1 MPAAATNAAFENQI
15 VLAMQAPFQESLWQR
30 LLYDP
35 RVRALVIQALVVS
48 ALVWLAWTAVSN
60 TARNLEQAG
69 IASGFGFLNEQAKF
83 DISLS
88 FIEYDRTST
97 YFRAYL
103 VGLVNTLVMTGIC
116 IVTSTA
122 VGFASAVFR
131 LSPNWLMSRL
141 AGAYIE
147 VARNIPL
154 LLLILFVYLALLS
167 PLPGPKQAV
176 DFGGIIFLC
185 NRGLI
190 VPQPV
195 WQPQAWASGL
205 ALLAGLLGSWALA
218 RFARRRQ
225 RLTGKRLPVLW
236 PGLLL
241 ICILPALAVPLFGV
255 PAHWD
260 IPHLAGFNFKG
271 GMTLLPEFLALC
283 VALTLYMGAFIGENI
298 RAGILAVPS
307 GQIEAAAAP
316 GLRQGRILRLVVI
329 PQAMR
334 VIIPPVASQY
344 LTLAKN
350 ISLGVVIGYP
360 DIISIFAGT
369 TLNQTGQAVEVVAM
383 TMATYLGISLFISL
397 LMNLYNA
404 KMAIRER

>member
-1 MPAAATNAAFENQI
+1 
-15 VLAMQAPFQESLWQR
+15 MQHDTYHDSVVQR
-30 LLYDP
+30 LINDP
-35 RVRALVIQALVVS
+35 RVRAFCIQIVVVS
-48 ALVWLAWTAVSN
+48 AIVWVAWLAVSN
-60 TARNLEQAG
+60 TARNLEAAG
-69 IASGFGFLNEQAKF
+69 IASGFGFLREPASF

-88 FIEYDRTST
+88 FIEYTRDSS

-103 VGLVNTLVMTGIC
+103 VGLVNTLVMTALC

-167 PLPGPKQAV
+167 PLPGPKQAINIG
-176 DFGGIIFLC
+176 DTIFLC

-190 VPQPV
+190 IPHAV
-195 WQPQAWASGL
+195 WQPGAWFSMAATAIAIL
-205 ALLAGLLGSWALA
+205 ACFAVARWNRKRQRATGRRVPVLLINCGLL
-218 RFARRRQ
+218 
-225 RLTGKRLPVLW
+225 VV
-236 PGLLL
+236 
-241 ICILPALAVPLFGV
+241 LPALAVLAGGNPV
-255 PAHWD
+255 EWD
-260 IPHLAGFNFKG
+260 IPELKGFNFRG
-271 GMTLLPEFLALC
+271 GLTLLPEFLALC
-283 VALTLYMGAFIGENI
+283 VAMTIYMGAFIGENI
-298 RAGILAVPS
+298 RAGIESVPH
-307 GQIEAAAAP
+307 GQIEAASAL
-316 GLRQGRILRLVVI
+316 GLRSGAVLRLVII

-383 TMATYLGISLFISL
+383 TMATYLALSIFISM
-397 LMNLYNA
+397 LMNWYNA

>member
-1 MPAAATNAAFENQI
+1 
-15 VLAMQAPFQESLWQR
+15 MQHDTYHDSVVQR
-30 LLYDP
+30 LINDP
-35 RVRALVIQALVVS
+35 RVRAFCIQIVVVS
-48 ALVWLAWTAVSN
+48 AIVWVAWLAVSN
-60 TARNLEQAG
+60 TARNLEAAG
-69 IASGFGFLNEQAKF
+69 IASGFGFLREPASF

-88 FIEYDRTST
+88 FIEYTRDSS

-103 VGLVNTLVMTGIC
+103 VGLVNTLVMTALC

-167 PLPGPKQAV
+167 PLPGPKQAINIG
-176 DFGGIIFLC
+176 DTIFLC

-190 VPQPV
+190 IPHAV
-195 WQPQAWASGL
+195 WQPGAWFSMAATAIAIL
-205 ALLAGLLGSWALA
+205 ACFAVARWNRKRQRATGRRVPVLLINCGLL
-218 RFARRRQ
+218 
-225 RLTGKRLPVLW
+225 VV
-236 PGLLL
+236 
-241 ICILPALAVPLFGV
+241 LPALAVLAGGNPV
-255 PAHWD
+255 EWD
-260 IPHLAGFNFKG
+260 IPELKGFNFRG
-271 GMTLLPEFLALC
+271 GLTLLPEFLALC
-283 VALTLYMGAFIGENI
+283 VAMTIYMGAFIGENI
-298 RAGILAVPS
+298 RAGIESVPH
-307 GQIEAAAAP
+307 GQIEAASAL
-316 GLRQGRILRLVVI
+316 GLRSGAVLRLVII
-329 PQAMR
+329 PQALR

-383 TMATYLGISLFISL
+383 TMATYLALSIFISM
-397 LMNLYNA
+397 LMNWYNA